1 MDEAVLKK
9 VDEIVRASEDRVT
22 QAIDARLPP
31 PTKLTR
37 VVYHPITAVA
47 IIAAPIGLWMY
58 ASFFTPGK

>member
-1 MDEAVLKK
+1 M
-9 VDEIVRASEDRVT
+9 RASEDRIT

>member
-9 VDEIVRASEDRVT
+9 VEEMMRASEERIT
-22 QAIDARLPP
+22 KEIDARLPP

-37 VVYHPITAVA
+37 AVYHPMTAVA

-58 ASFFTPGK
+58 ASFFSPGK